1 MVVILSKKVLE
12 VENLVFNYPDGTNAL
27 DGLSLSIEKG
37 KKIAILGA
45 NGAGKSTLFLHL
57 NGILKPKQGNIKF
70 RGKKISYKKKELQ
83 NLRKNIG
90 IVFQDPDMQLFSSSV
105 FQEISFGP
113 LNLGLS
119 EIQTRERVDEAMQI
133 MEITDIKDK
142 PTHLLSYGQKKR
154 ISIADILAMKP
165 ELIIFDEPTVWLD
178 PKHSKEILGFIN
190 QINKKGTTVILSTH
204 DVDLAYQWADYIY
217 IFSDGKIIGE
227 GSSEKIF
234 RDNKLL
240 KESDLIKPWIIEVY
254 EKLIQ
259 NGRIS
264 SNVSVPK
271 SKSELFELI

>member
-1 MVVILSKKVLE
+1 VVILSKKVLE
-12 VENLVFNYPDGTNAL
+12 AENVVFNYPDGTNAL

>member
-1 MVVILSKKVLE
+1 MVILSKKVLE

-70 RGKKISYKKKELQ
+70 RGEKISYKKKELQ

>member
-1 MVVILSKKVLE
+1 MVILSKKVLE

-227 GSSEKIF
+227 GNSEKIF

>member
-1 MVVILSKKVLE
+1 MVILSKKVLE
-12 VENLVFNYPDGTNAL
+12 AENVVFNYPDGTNAL

-45 NGAGKSTLFLHL
+45 NGAGKSTLFLHF
-57 NGILKPKQGNIKF
+57 NGILKPKKGNIKF
-70 RGKKISYKKKELQ
+70 RGKKVSYKKKELK

-119 EIQTRERVDEAMQI
+119 KTKARERVDEAMQI

-165 ELIIFDEPTVWLD
+165 EVIIFDEPTVWLD

>member
-1 MVVILSKKVLE
+1 VVVILSKKVLE

-165 ELIIFDEPTVWLD
+165 EVIIFDEPTVWLD

>member
-1 MVVILSKKVLE
+1 MVILSKKVLE

-217 IFSDGKIIGE
+217 IFS
-227 GSSEKIF
+227 
-234 RDNKLL
+234 
-240 KESDLIKPWIIEVY
+240 
-254 EKLIQ
+254 
-259 NGRIS
+259 
-264 SNVSVPK
+264 
-271 SKSELFELI
+271 

>member
-1 MVVILSKKVLE
+1 MVILSKKVLE
-12 VENLVFNYPDGTNAL
+12 AENVVFNYPDGTNAL

-45 NGAGKSTLFLHL
+45 NGAGKSTLFLHF
-57 NGILKPKQGNIKF
+57 NGILKPKKGNIKF
-70 RGKKISYKKKELQ
+70 RGKKVSYKKKELK

-119 EIQTRERVDEAMQI
+119 ETKTRERVDEAMQI
-133 MEITDIKDK
+133 MEITNIKDK

-165 ELIIFDEPTVWLD
+165 EVIIFDEPTVWLD

-227 GSSEKIF
+227 GNSEKIF

-259 NGRIS
+259 NGKIS
-264 SNVSVPK
+264 STVSVPK

>member
-1 MVVILSKKVLE
+1 
-12 VENLVFNYPDGTNAL
+12 
-27 DGLSLSIEKG
+27 
-37 KKIAILGA
+37 
-45 NGAGKSTLFLHL
+45 
-57 NGILKPKQGNIKF
+57 
-70 RGKKISYKKKELQ
+70 KELQ

>member
-1 MVVILSKKVLE
+1 MVILSKKVLE

>member
-1 MVVILSKKVLE
+1 VVILSKKVLE

-227 GSSEKIF
+227 GNSEKIF

>member
-1 MVVILSKKVLE
+1 VVVILSKKVLE

>member
-1 MVVILSKKVLE
+1 MSKKVLE